1 MKVGYRFIG
10 GDWEFVEKREEFK
23 GGFIEG
29 GVMALANVGNEGDEV
44 VALVNIGNEVVAEGR
59 DEGDEVVVEGDEGTK
74 VVAELEG
81 AFIEPEKML
90 TVGFSVLDKEGFGER
105 VDELK
110 ATLVGN

>member
-29 GVMALANVGNEGDEV
+29 GVM
-44 VALVNIGNEVVAEGR
+44 ALVNIGNEVVAEGR